1 MKWQQNSGKL
11 VLKKKRKGKKKQYFS
26 FFFKGFAIP
35 VHCFMNDVDLLS
47 GSQTLCLLILAKR
60 YSEKVDILTVR
71 QVETERRDTNHHL
84 PQLALNPS
92 LPVFAVTCY

>member
-11 VLKKKRKGKKKQYFS
+11 VFEKKEKGKKNYIFL
-26 FFFKGFAIP
+26 FLKGFAIP

-60 YSEKVDILTVR
+60 YSEKVDILMVR

-84 PQLALNPS
+84 PQLTLNPS